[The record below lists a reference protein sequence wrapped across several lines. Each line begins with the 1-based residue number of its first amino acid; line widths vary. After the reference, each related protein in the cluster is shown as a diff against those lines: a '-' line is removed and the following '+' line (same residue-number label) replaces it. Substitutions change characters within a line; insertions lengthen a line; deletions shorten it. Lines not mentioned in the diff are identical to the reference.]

1 MRVVVISAGG
11 TGLRQHENLGV
22 CQESMYKTE
31 ALLQEPAARP
41 RDAFEG
47 ATRKSCATVL
57 DGMKCMNK
65 HA

>member
-1 MRVVVISAGG
+1 MRVVVSSAEG

-22 CQESMYKTE
+22 CLELRCKTE

-47 ATRKSCATVL
+47 ATRKSCATVR

>member
-22 CQESMYKTE
+22 CQELMYKTE
-31 ALLQEPAARP
+31 SLLQEPAARP

-47 ATRKSCATVL
+47 ATRKSCATDL